1 MNLKMTIP
9 PTTEHL
15 ASVKEH
21 TQATI
26 TALFAFL
33 TAQGQGDYLGEKV
46 TQLEHSLQCAHLAS
60 QSSEYGSDPEVILA
74 ALLHDVGRF
83 IPAAEKMGK
92 MITPDGQYIG
102 RQSHEILG
110 ESYLRQIGFSEKVC
124 LLVGAHVMAKRYLV
138 ATDQKYYDGLS
149 ETSKRTL
156 RFQGGGFTAEEVQE
170 AQKDPLLE
178 AKLAVRRWD
187 DQAKVPNIVVP
198 PLEAYGELAY
208 DCLLDSRAKFTLHSK
223 EYSLP
228 TRPTVVICIDG
239 FDPEYLDSGIQRGV
253 LPTFKKFVDNGFMAT
268 AKSCMPSFTNPNNVS
283 IITGAPPSVHGIAG
297 NFFLD
302 RETGKET
309 MITDDTLLR
318 GSTLLEQMHK
328 RGVRIAAV
336 TAKDKLRKILA
347 HGIKGAICFSAQQ
360 AADCTMD
367 ENGIENVEEWIG
379 RPAPS
384 QYSGDLSVFV
394 LDAGIKLLEE
404 GRSDF
409 LYLTLSDYIQHKHAP
424 GDKEAD
430 DFMKAID
437 DRLAKLASL
446 APVVGVTGDHGMSR
460 KSDAEGEPNVLFL
473 EDALNAQFGPAA
485 SRVICPITDPF
496 VRHHGA
502 LGSFVRVYL
511 KDKTQMDAMLSV
523 CKAFP
528 EVEIALSGEDAA
540 KEYEMPLDRE
550 GDIVVISTRNTVIG
564 SRESDHDLSSVR
576 DHPLRSH
583 GGLSEQNIPVVLS
596 TPVTNCKAALERS
609 WRNYDIFDLALN
621 WSS

>member
-1 MNLKMTIP
+1 MAIP
-9 PTTEHL
+9 LTTEHL
-15 ASVKEH
+15 ASVTEH

-26 TALFAFL
+26 TSLFAFL
-33 TAQGQGDYLGEKV
+33 TTQGQGDYLGEKV
-46 TQLEHSLQCAHLAS
+46 TQLEHSLQCAHLAT
-60 QSSEYGSDPEVILA
+60 QSSKYGSDPEVILA
-74 ALLHDVGRF
+74 ALLHDVGRL

-102 RQSHEILG
+102 QQSHEILG
-110 ESYLRQIGFSEKVC
+110 ESYLRQIGFSEKIC

-138 ATDQKYYDGLS
+138 ATDQSYYDGLS
-149 ETSKRTL
+149 ETSKQTFK
-156 RFQGGGFTAEEVQE
+156 FQGGGFTAEEVQE

-187 DQAKVPNIVVP
+187 DQEKVLNIAVP
-198 PLEAYGELAY
+198 PLEAYEEMAY
-208 DCLLDSRAKFTLHSK
+208 DCLLEDSRSKFTLHSK

-228 TRPTVVICIDG
+228 TRPTVVICVDG
-239 FDPEYLDSGIQRGV
+239 FDPQYLDSGIQRGV
-253 LPTFKKFVDNGFMAT
+253 LPTFKKFVDNEFEAI

-283 IITGAPPSVHGIAG
+283 IITRAPPSVYGIAG

-328 RGVRIAAV
+328 RGAV
-336 TAKDKLRKILA
+336 
-347 HGIKGAICFSAQQ
+347 CFSAQQ

-367 ENGIENVEEWIG
+367 ENGIENVEKWIG

-384 QYSGDLSVFV
+384 QYSGDLSLFV
-394 LDAGIKLLEE
+394 LDARIKLLEE

-409 LYLTLSDYIQHKHAP
+409 LYLTLSDYVQHKHAP
-424 GDKEAD
+424 GEKEAD
-430 DFMKAID
+430 DFMKSID
-437 DRLAKLASL
+437 DRLAKLGTL

-460 KSDAEGEPNVLFL
+460 NSDAEGEPNVLFL
-473 EDALNAQFGPAA
+473 EDALNAHFGPAA

-502 LGSFVRVYL
+502 LGSF
-511 KDKTQMDAMLSV
+511 
-523 CKAFP
+523 AFP

-550 GDIVVISTRNTVIG
+550 GDIVVISTPNTVIG

-583 GGLSEQNIPVVLS
+583 GGLSEQNILVILS
-596 TPVTNCKAALERS
+596 TLVTNCKAALEKS
-609 WRNYDIFDLALN
+609 
-621 WSS
+621 